1 MAVAYSNFEKI
12 SNNSVVRFP
21 VEKSK
26 EYKIV
31 YEYIDSIDNF
41 KQECRNKTKSMK
53 QLLKQYNEIVANTK
67 KTEKAIIS
75 GKLNHTINQHDCEQF
90 ASAKK
95 DLQKAFSDVQG

>member
-1 MAVAYSNFEKI
+1 MAVAYSNFDQT
-12 SNNSVVRFP
+12 SNNVVIKFP
-21 VEKSK
+21 AGKSK

-31 YEYIDSIDNF
+31 YEYIDSVDNF

-53 QLLKQYNEIVANTK
+53 QLLRQYNEIIANTK

-95 DLQKAFSDVQG
+95 DLQKVFSDIQG